1 VRRARGLSV
10 ATTSEACAAKVDRF
24 ARAFVSCGADL
35 GSAFEAIED
44 DPGCG
49 TAHAY
54 AAMLHMFAETAAAP
68 ALARPHAEAALRLA
82 AGAGEDERMAAAAVA
97 AWVEGDLDRAGAL
110 HEDLAARFPE
120 DLVMLKLGQVHR
132 LNEGDYA
139 GMLRLAEAAA
149 PANADDPHFHALRAF
164 PLEQL
169 HLLEEAEAAARR
181 SLELDPDEPWAH
193 HALAHLMDT
202 RGRVEE
208 GAAVL
213 EAAAPSWER
222 CNAFV
227 RHHNWWHLALVRL
240 DLDDVAGA
248 LALYDREVRGRAPD
262 YGQEQ
267 AGAAALLVRIE
278 LQGGDPGARWE
289 ELGASVAARGPEH
302 VLAFLDLHYLV
313 ALSRAGRPEADA
325 LSDGIARKARDE
337 GGVWADAALP
347 LARGILARDRGDPAA
362 AAELMERALPRL
374 VRIGGSHAQRDLF
387 EQLYLDALVRAGRH
401 ADAQQRLELRR
412 RAKPGVRHTARLLAG
427 VYGALGLSGRAE
439 AMRREAGAEDRS

>member
-1 VRRARGLSV
+1 VRRPRGLAVSS
-10 ATTSEACAAKVDRF
+10 ASDAGAERVDRF
-24 ARAFVSCGADL
+24 AHAFVSCGADL
-35 GSAFEAIED
+35 APVLQAVED

-49 TAHAY
+49 IAHAY

-68 ALARPHAEAALRLA
+68 ALARPHAHAALRLTERA
-82 AGAGEDERMAAAAVA
+82 TENERMTAAAVA
-97 AWVEGDLDRAGAL
+97 AWVEGDAPRVRAL
-110 HEDLAARFPE
+110 HDELAARFPE

-149 PANADDPHFHALRAF
+149 APNGDVAHFHALRAF

-169 HLLEEAEAAARR
+169 HLLEEAEAAAGRA
-181 SLELDPDEPWAH
+181 LELDPDEPWAH
-193 HALAHLMDT
+193 HAVAHLMDT
-202 RGRVEE
+202 RGRAAE
-208 GAAVL
+208 GAAFL
-213 EAAAPSWER
+213 EDAAPSWER

-227 RHHNWWHLALVRL
+227 RHHNWWHLALHRL

-289 ELGASVAARGPEH
+289 ELAASVAARGPEH

-313 ALSRAGRPEADA
+313 ALSRAGRPEAAA
-325 LSDGIARKARDE
+325 LADGIARRARDE

-347 LARGILARDRGDPAA
+347 TALGVLARDRGDAA
-362 AAELMERALPRL
+362 AAADLMERAMPRL
-374 VRIGGSHAQRDLF
+374 AGIGGSHAQRDLF
-387 EQLYLDALVRAGRH
+387 EQLFLDVLIRAGRH
-401 ADAQQRLELRR
+401 AEAQQRLELRR
-412 RAKPGVRHTARLLAG
+412 RAKPGARHTARLLAG
-427 VYGALGLSGRAE
+427 VYEGLGLPGRAE
-439 AMRREAGAEDRS
+439 AMRREGAGAPR